1 MVGVGSAA
9 PDRVVTNAEV
19 AAGIGVDEE
28 WIVRRTG
35 TRVRHVAAPGE
46 RLEAF
51 ATTAAQRALERAGID
66 GAAVDAVIV
75 GTTSPDEMSPHAAPQ
90 VAYGLGA
97 SHAAAFDISAACTG
111 FLTGLG
117 TGAGLIESE
126 RAETVVVVGAD
137 FLSAYVDRSDRGSAM
152 LFGDGAG
159 AVVLTRTDGAARV
172 GPVRLHSDGEGRDL
186 IRLGRE
192 DYRIRMDGPT
202 VFKYAVRCMSE
213 VTLEALSAA
222 GATLE
227 EIDLFVYH
235 QANARIID
243 AVGRRLEL
251 DPAKVV
257 DVVGDFANTSAGTLP
272 IALDAARESGRLH
285 DGDRILLSAFGAGM
299 VWGAGVLTWGR

>member
-1 MVGVGSAA
+1 M

-28 WIVRRTG
+28 WILRRTG
-35 TRVRHVAAPGE
+35 TRTRHVAAPGE
-46 RLEAF
+46 RLGVF
-51 ATTAAQRALERAGID
+51 ATTAARRALERAGIE
-66 GAAVDAVIV
+66 AAEVDAVIV

-90 VAYGLGA
+90 VAAGLGA
-97 SHAAAFDISAACTG
+97 SRAAAFDISAACTG
-111 FLTGLG
+111 FLTGLSVG
-117 TGAGLIESE
+117 TGLIESE
-126 RAETVVVVGAD
+126 RAATVVVVGAD

-159 AVVLTRTDGAARV
+159 AVVLTRTHGAARV

-192 DYRIRMDGPT
+192 EYRIRMDGPT
-202 VFKYAVRCMSE
+202 VFKYAVGCMSE
-213 VTLEALSAA
+213 VTLEALAAA
-222 GATLE
+222 GATLDE
-227 EIDLFVYH
+227 VDLFVYH

-243 AVGRRLEL
+243 AVGRRLQL

-272 IALDAARESGRLH
+272 IALDAAWQSGRLH
-285 DGDRILLSAFGAGM
+285 EGDRVLLSAFGAGM
-299 VWGAGVLTWGR
+299 VWGAGLLTWGR